1 MRFFVACN
9 IPDRKSRLQI
19 GFDQISP
26 SAPPIESFRFEDE
39 YDYEIKLKKRK
50 KIDTPESFILL
61 FLFTEKVS
69 TVMYTEGGYTVSTH
83 PIAKW

>member
-1 MRFFVACN
+1 MRSFVACN

-39 YDYEIKLKKRK
+39 YDYEI
-50 KIDTPESFILL
+50 
-61 FLFTEKVS
+61 
-69 TVMYTEGGYTVSTH
+69 
-83 PIAKW
+83 